1 MPRLKVLH
9 IITHFAVG
17 GATEPTITTC
27 QYLDRARF
35 EAVIL
40 SGETEPGQGT
50 MLPQA
55 QAAGVAVHVLPSLH
69 RPIRPLADY
78 RAYRDLTAWIADGKW
93 DVVHTHGSKAGA
105 LGRLAAKK
113 AGVPIII
120 HNVHGWGHHGHMS
133 RPMRWFYIQAERRVA
148 RITDRFLTDASAN
161 IAKGLAD
168 GIGRP
173 EQYVTVYNGIDIAR
187 FRDANVDRNALRAE
201 FGIPPDAPVI
211 GTIGRLAAQKAPDD
225 FVRMASHIH
234 AARPD
239 AHFVWVG
246 GGPLEADTLAR
257 IQAAGLQNAVHLLG
271 YRSDIPALLRIFDIF
286 TLTSLWE
293 GLPRV
298 FAQAMCARLPIV
310 ATHVDGAA
318 EAITD
323 GENGY
328 LIAPQRPQAQADLI
342 LTLLSDPALCRKLGE
357 CGLRRADPQFNEQHM
372 VHQIS
377 EIYLSLAR
385 QKGIPLPDALPAST
399 FAAPETA
406 TL

>member
-1 MPRLKVLH
+1 MKVLH

-27 QYLDRARF
+27 QYLDPAQF

-40 SGETEPGQGT
+40 SGDTEPGQGT

-55 QAAGVAVHVLPSLH
+55 QAAGVTVHNLPSLR
-69 RPIRPLADY
+69 RPIRPFADY
-78 RAYRDLTAWIADGKW
+78 RAFQDLTAWIAGGQW
-93 DVVHTHGSKAGA
+93 DIVHTHGSKAGA
-105 LGRLAAKK
+105 LGRFAAHK
-113 AGVPIII
+113 ANVPIII

-133 RPMRWFYIQAERRVA
+133 GPMRRFYIGAERRAAKV
-148 RITDRFLTDASAN
+148 TDKFLTDASAN

-173 EQYVTVYNGIDIAR
+173 DQYITVYNGIDIAR
-187 FRDANVDRNALRAE
+187 FRDAKVDRNALRAE
-201 FGIPPDAPVI
+201 MDIPPDAPVV

-225 FVRMASHIH
+225 FVRMAVHIH
-234 AARPD
+234 KQRPD

-246 GGPLEADTLAR
+246 GGPLEAETLAQIR
-257 IQAAGLQNAVHLLG
+257 AAGLEHAVHLLG
-271 YRSDIPALLRIFDIF
+271 YRNDVPALLRTFDVF
-286 TLTSLWE
+286 ALTSLWE

-310 ATHVDGAA
+310 ATRVDGAP

-328 LIAPQRPQAQADLI
+328 LIDPQQPQAQADLI
-342 LTLLSDPALCRKLGE
+342 LKLLNDPALCRAMGE
-357 CGLRRADPQFNEQHM
+357 RGLLRADPQFNEQHM
-372 VHQIS
+372 VRQIAD
-377 EIYLSLAR
+377 IYLALAR
-385 QKGIPLPDALPAST
+385 EKNISPAAL
-399 FAAPETA
+399 ETA
-406 TL
+406 L